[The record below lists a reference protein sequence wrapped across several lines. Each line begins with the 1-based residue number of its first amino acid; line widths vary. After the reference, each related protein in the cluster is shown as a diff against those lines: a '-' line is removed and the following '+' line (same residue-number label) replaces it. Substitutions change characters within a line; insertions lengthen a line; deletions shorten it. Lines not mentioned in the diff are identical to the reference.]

1 MPRFPFP
8 HSDFERQDMASILVI
23 DDESEVRYAIKAVLE
38 DQGHSVAEAETG
50 AQGLERLENARY
62 DLVICDIIMPDKEGI
77 ETIVEIRESLP
88 AQKIVAMSGGGR
100 IKKEDY
106 LAVAAA
112 VGATYTISKPFDAE
126 TLTEMVNTI
135 LK

>member
-1 MPRFPFP
+1 
-8 HSDFERQDMASILVI
+8 MASILVI
-23 DDESEVRYAIKAVLE
+23 DDESEVRYAIRAVLE
-38 DQGHSVAEAETG
+38 DQGHRVSEADTG
-50 AQGLERLENARY
+50 TSGLEAIAHDQF

-77 ETIVEIRESLP
+77 ETIVEIKQRLP
-88 AQKIVAMSGGGR
+88 DQKIVAISGGGR

-126 TLTEMVNTI
+126 TLTEMVNAI
-135 LK
+135 LRG

>member
-1 MPRFPFP
+1 
-8 HSDFERQDMASILVI
+8 MASILVI

-50 AQGLERLENARY
+50 TQGLARLENASY

-88 AQKIVAMSGGGR
+88 KQKIVAMSGGGR

-112 VGATYTISKPFDAE
+112 VGATHTISKPFDAE
-126 TLTEMVNTI
+126 TLTEMVAAI
-135 LK
+135 LKA

>member
-1 MPRFPFP
+1 
-8 HSDFERQDMASILVI
+8 MASILVI
-23 DDESEVRYAIKAVLE
+23 DDEAEVRYAIKAVLE

-50 AQGLERLENARY
+50 TAGLARLENASY

-88 AQKIVAMSGGGR
+88 KQKIVAMSGGGR

-112 VGATYTISKPFDAE
+112 VGATHTISKPFDAE
-126 TLTEMVNTI
+126 TLTEMVTAI
-135 LK
+135 LKA

>member
-1 MPRFPFP
+1 
-8 HSDFERQDMASILVI
+8 MASILVI

-50 AQGLERLENARY
+50 TEGLVRLESASY

-88 AQKIVAMSGGGR
+88 KQKIVAMSGGGR

-112 VGATYTISKPFDAE
+112 VGATHTISKPFDAE
-126 TLTEMVNTI
+126 TLTEMVAAI
-135 LK
+135 LKA